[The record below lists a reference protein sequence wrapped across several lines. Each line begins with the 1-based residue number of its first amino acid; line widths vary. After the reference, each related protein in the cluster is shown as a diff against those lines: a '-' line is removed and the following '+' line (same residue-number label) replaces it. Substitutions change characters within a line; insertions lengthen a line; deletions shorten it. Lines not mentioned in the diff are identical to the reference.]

1 MSSISRIIDGLQ
13 ADWPLLPSL
22 ALIGCAQVPAWVEQS
37 AQQVHT
43 RLSPTERMVCQAQL
57 PRVIEHLA
65 FLLRHWT
72 VTVILA
78 TLLALAV
85 LAQAEPAVHDSLQIG
100 ILMIVLSTILLPPLA
115 ICHGI
120 TRDYVAAQSLL
131 VVIRT
136 PER

>member
-1 MSSISRIIDGLQ
+1 MNSISRIIDGLQ

-22 ALIGCAQVPAWVEQS
+22 ALIGCAGIPAWVERS
-37 AQQVHT
+37 AQQIHT

-57 PRVIEHLA
+57 PRVIAHLA
-65 FLLRHWT
+65 FLQRHWT

-85 LAQAEPAVHDSLQIG
+85 LAHAQPAVHDSLQTG
-100 ILMIVLSTILLPPLA
+100 ILTMVLSTILLPPLA

-120 TRDYVAAQSLL
+120 TRDYMAAQSLL

-136 PER
+136 PKP